1 MFKGIRKRLVM
12 LRESVGMALD
22 NIRSNK
28 VRSFLTLLGIMIG
41 VMAVITL
48 ISTVSGVSGTITS
61 SFSGMGVGTLTVSV
75 SGSDLKTGMTP
86 EDLAVISGLES
97 VDGVVPSISLNGR
110 VSYGKNVQTGLS
122 VSGRNA
128 YYFSLNED
136 MIVQG
141 RALNFI
147 DDDNRSYVC
156 VISQEIVDE
165 FFFGVNPIGETLYI
179 SGLPFTI
186 AGRYEEDSGGGI
198 AAIFTGSPAVMIPYT
213 TAMKVNNSN
222 EVTSFTVYLKEGT
235 ESAAAQEEIES
246 AMDVLFDFEE
256 DCYTVASMETIEET
270 MNTMTTMMS
279 SLLAGIASIAL
290 LVGGIGIM
298 NMMLTTVTERTG
310 EIGLKKAL
318 GAVPGQIQIQFLL
331 ESFLLSMI
339 GGLLGVVLGLALSY
353 GLCQA
358 LGTSFVFN
366 SGAVALGVGFSA
378 AVGIIFGW
386 APARKASRLNPI
398 DALRDNED
406 DETRNGSTGCPDAGS
421 GGRRG

>member
-1 MFKGIRKRLVM
+1 MLDGIRKKLIM
-12 LRESVGMALD
+12 ARESTAMALD

-48 ISTVSGVSGTITS
+48 ISTVSGVSGTIAS
-61 SFSGMGVGTLTVSV
+61 SFSDMGVGTLTVSV
-75 SGSDLKTGMTP
+75 SGSDLKSGMTP
-86 EDLAVISGLES
+86 ADLQVISDLEN
-97 VDGVVPSISLNGR
+97 VDGVVPTISLNGR
-110 VSYGKNVQTGLS
+110 VSYGKDVQTRIA
-122 VSGRNA
+122 VSGKNA
-128 YYFSLNED
+128 YYFNLNDE
-136 MIVQG
+136 MIIQG

-147 DDDNRSYVC
+147 DDENSSYVC

-165 FFFGVNPIGETLYI
+165 FFLGINPVGETLYV

-186 AGRYEEDSGGGI
+186 VGRYKEDSGGGI
-198 AAIFTGSPAVMIPYT
+198 ASIFLGSPAVMIPYT

-222 EVTSFTVYLKEGT
+222 EVTSFTVYLKEGADST
-235 ESAAAQEEIES
+235 AAKQEIED

-256 DCYTVASMETIEET
+256 DCYTVSSMETIEET
-270 MNTMTTMMS
+270 MNTMTTMLS

-298 NMMLTTVTERTG
+298 NMMLTTVTERTA

-318 GAVPGQIQIQFLL
+318 GAVPGQIQMQFLL

-339 GGLLGVVLGLALSY
+339 GGLLGVIFGLALSY

-358 LGTSFVFN
+358 LGTNFVLN
-366 SGAVALGVGFSA
+366 ISAIALGVGFSA

-398 DALRDNED
+398 DALR
-406 DETRNGSTGCPDAGS
+406 AV
-421 GGRRG
+421 

>member
-1 MFKGIRKRLVM
+1 MLKTLRKKLIM
-12 LRESVGMALD
+12 LRESIAMALD

-48 ISTVSGVSGTITS
+48 ISTVSGVSGTISS
-61 SFSGMGVGTLTVSV
+61 SFSDMGVGTLTVSV
-75 SGSDLKTGMTP
+75 TGSDLKTGMTP
-86 EDLAVISGLES
+86 EDLQVITELEN

-110 VSYGKNVQTGLS
+110 VSYGNNVQTGMS
-122 VSGRNA
+122 VSGKNA
-128 YYFSLNED
+128 YYFTLNED
-136 MIVQG
+136 MIIQG

-156 VISQEIVDE
+156 VISQKIVDE
-165 FFFGVNPIGETLYI
+165 FFLGINPVGETLYV

-186 AGRYEEDSGGGI
+186 VGRYEEDSGGGI
-198 AAIFTGSPAVMIPYT
+198 ASIFMGSPDVMIPYT

-222 EVTSFTVYLKEGT
+222 EVTSFTVYLKDGAD
-235 ESAAAQEEIES
+235 SAAAKEEIED

-256 DCYTVASMETIEET
+256 DCYTVASMESIEET
-270 MNTMTTMMS
+270 MNTMTTMLS

-298 NMMLTTVTERTG
+298 NMMLTTVTERTT

-318 GAVPGQIQIQFLL
+318 GAMPGQIQMQFLL

-339 GGLLGVVLGLALSY
+339 GGLLGVAFGLALSY
-353 GLCQA
+353 WLCQL
-358 LGTSFVFN
+358 LGTNFVLN
-366 SGAVALGVGFSA
+366 MGAIALGVGFSA

-398 DALRDNED
+398 DALR
-406 DETRNGSTGCPDAGS
+406 AV
-421 GGRRG
+421 